1 MARWEK
7 LQSKLIEL
15 LETSNVYY
23 QPPESLKMKYP
34 CVRYSKSKPDVKHAD
49 DMKYINKDCYE
60 LTVIANSADDEM
72 IDKILQLPYSSF
84 DRHYVSNNLHHDV
97 IILYY

>member
-1 MARWEK
+1 MARWER
-7 LQSKLIEL
+7 LQSKLTEL
-15 LETSNVYY
+15 LETSNIYY

-60 LTVIANSADDEM
+60 LTVIANSSDDEM